1 MSDRRQHVVIVGGGI
16 SGLAAAHRLQRLA
29 GRDTLRVTLLESD
42 DRLGGKIRTEQFAGR
57 RIDSGP
63 EAMLTRVAEAPAL
76 CRELGLEH
84 ELVVP
89 ASDQPYV
96 QIGRRL
102 RPLPPRLL
110 AGVPGGVGA
119 VMATRTLSPAGLA
132 RAGVDLVRPS
142 RALEHDVSIGELVRK
157 RLGQQVLERLI
168 DPLLGGIH
176 AGSCDE
182 LSVRATAPQ
191 LATALGSGHGLI
203 RGLRAAAGG
212 TPTAPARPPF
222 VSLTGGLGGIVD
234 ALSARLR
241 EASVRTGVTVKSL
254 EELAGGRVRLLTD
267 DGAAIDADHVVL
279 AVPAHVAT
287 GLLAASCPAAAGELA
302 RIDYASVATVLIAYP
317 AQALAAPLR
326 GTGFLVAR
334 GEGTTMTAC
343 TWSSAKWAHLSG
355 DTILLKA
362 SAGRSGDD
370 HALALDDAALVGRIH
385 DELVSVMGLRAR
397 PADSR
402 VVRFDRA
409 LPQYRVGHL
418 ERVAR
423 IGAAL
428 SALPSVQLAGAAYRG
443 VGVGACIRD
452 GQRAAAAIAAAL
464 GHATPTPSLTASAN

>member
-1 MSDRRQHVVIVGGGI
+1 
-16 SGLAAAHRLQRLA
+16 
-29 GRDTLRVTLLESD
+29 
-42 DRLGGKIRTEQFAGR
+42 
-57 RIDSGP
+57 
-63 EAMLTRVAEAPAL
+63 
-76 CRELGLEH
+76 
-84 ELVVP
+84 
-89 ASDQPYV
+89 
-96 QIGRRL
+96 
-102 RPLPPRLL
+102 
-110 AGVPGGVGA
+110 
-119 VMATRTLSPAGLA
+119 
-132 RAGVDLVRPS
+132 
-142 RALEHDVSIGELVRK
+142 
-157 RLGQQVLERLI
+157 
-168 DPLLGGIH
+168 
-176 AGSCDE
+176 
-182 LSVRATAPQ
+182 
-191 LATALGSGHGLI
+191 
-203 RGLRAAAGG
+203 
-212 TPTAPARPPF
+212 
-222 VSLTGGLGGIVD
+222 
-234 ALSARLR
+234 
-241 EASVRTGVTVKSL
+241 
-254 EELAGGRVRLLTD
+254 
-267 DGAAIDADHVVL
+267 
-279 AVPAHVAT
+279 VAT